1 MLWQQT
7 HGRQWRRRC
16 LPTKRL
22 FSSYGKDYLPNWKF
36 GNLSLKVIVKSV
48 RRYCSARSQN
58 FPVGTNSPLLYKRR
72 LKFGDFV
79 ACKADVFCRA
89 NDLDVETDREIR
101 RVSKMIPRGRLT
113 VQNNGVGGEEKI
125 RERFLPAPPF
135 LVFQLISW
143 RLLRS
148 K

>member
-1 MLWQQT
+1 M
-7 HGRQWRRRC
+7 
-16 LPTKRL
+16 
-22 FSSYGKDYLPNWKF
+22 
-36 GNLSLKVIVKSV
+36 IVKSEDIAPQGRKTFQTFV
-48 RRYCSARSQN
+48 WKGGRGGGGGA
-58 FPVGTNSPLLYKRR
+58 VGTNSPLLYKRR

-113 VQNNGVGGEEKI
+113 VQNNGVGREEKI

-135 LVFQLISW
+135 LVFQLIS
-143 RLLRS
+143 
-148 K
+148 

>member
-1 MLWQQT
+1 ML
-7 HGRQWRRRC
+7 RKVAKLSRR
-16 LPTKRL
+16 
-22 FSSYGKDYLPNWKF
+22 SYGREE
-36 GNLSLKVIVKSV
+36 G
-48 RRYCSARSQN
+48 AGGGGGA
-58 FPVGTNSPLLYKRR
+58 VGTNSPLLYKRR

-113 VQNNGVGGEEKI
+113 VQNNGVGREEKI

-135 LVFQLISW
+135 LVFQLIS
-143 RLLRS
+143 
-148 K
+148 